1 MNKINPGLGIN
12 FIPGSSSRLPVCS
25 QCRGQIQSVSFSVS
39 PLEGSDLCQVAR
51 RVSIYSLLVRVSVCH
66 SCPPALLAPG
76 CGKTGFLHPPSYSA
90 LVYSE
95 NQPHLEIGW
104 KMSHGHLSWAQ
115 SPDLELRPQ
124 SVVAHVLTS
133 VLGRRVDK
141 LCASFVLVSYTG
153 LQNNQNRQNF
163 LWPCPMLSVF
173 LCCDVILS
181 NCSGLIS
188 TSLTGTTDS
197 LLCQHGS

>member
-1 MNKINPGLGIN
+1 VLGIKPRTAQAESMLYHCTASQLCHSNLSTLLQRLRLCYRNSMNKINPGLGIN

-95 NQPHLEIGW
+95 N
-104 KMSHGHLSWAQ
+104 
-115 SPDLELRPQ
+115 
-124 SVVAHVLTS
+124 
-133 VLGRRVDK
+133 
-141 LCASFVLVSYTG
+141 
-153 LQNNQNRQNF
+153 
-163 LWPCPMLSVF
+163 
-173 LCCDVILS
+173 
-181 NCSGLIS
+181 
-188 TSLTGTTDS
+188 
-197 LLCQHGS
+197 